1 MKMYFALILI
11 ITLSSFTVMAHENE
25 NRESNRQM
33 MMGEMMKHRG
43 HLNMEP
49 RMQEMML
56 VMKQIGSENNQQSRD
71 LLMQK
76 HMKLMRENMQL
87 INDTSQYS
95 DDIEDMSS
103 AQISERMQMMEERT
117 KVMQL
122 MMEQMLHHSNYSNV
136 RAQTTDNPK

>member
-1 MKMYFALILI
+1 
-11 ITLSSFTVMAHENE
+11 
-25 NRESNRQM
+25 
-33 MMGEMMKHRG
+33 
-43 HLNMEP
+43 
-49 RMQEMML
+49 MQEMML